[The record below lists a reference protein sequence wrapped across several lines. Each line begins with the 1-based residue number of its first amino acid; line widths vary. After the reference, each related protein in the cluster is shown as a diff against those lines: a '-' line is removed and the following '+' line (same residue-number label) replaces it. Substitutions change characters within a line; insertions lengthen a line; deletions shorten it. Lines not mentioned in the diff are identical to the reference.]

1 MNMFNDMFMD
11 NMIPDNNNL
20 FNPYEAYMK
29 GNLFKNLY
37 NEYKNYKPSKLIP
50 NNEQAELLLN
60 LNQISFENQDIRL
73 YLDVFPKDTSMI
85 NRYNMNNQKIKEL
98 IDIYE
103 NKYGPLTCTSPINT
117 DTFSWEEYDFP
128 WEEVSI

>member
-1 MNMFNDMFMD
+1 
-11 NMIPDNNNL
+11 
-20 FNPYEAYMK
+20 
-29 GNLFKNLY
+29 
-37 NEYKNYKPSKLIP
+37 
-50 NNEQAELLLN
+50 
-60 LNQISFENQDIRL
+60 
-73 YLDVFPKDTSMI
+73 
-85 NRYNMNNQKIKEL
+85 MNNQKIKEL